1 MRPPRLRP
9 VTYRKLTF
17 AALVSLAIIVVTGAL
32 VRLTDSGL
40 GCSDWPRC
48 NASKVIDVS
57 SAHAAIEQ
65 INRLFTGVV
74 TLAVVLAVAGS
85 LVRVPRRRDLT
96 WLSLSLVVGVIGQAV
111 VGGIVVLTDLNPV
124 AVQQHFLLSMV
135 IHAAALSLH
144 RRATLGEGER
154 WAPAVE
160 RATMRT
166 VWVVAGLATVAL
178 VTGTIVTGTGPHSGQ
193 HQGQYVRRFGFAIT
207 SVARVHSTTVLVT
220 LAVALLLVWRLRTS
234 GDRRRLE
241 NALSAVL
248 FLGFLQGLVGYVQY
262 FSDVPV
268 TLVGIHVA
276 LATCLWLAI
285 VNLVLVT
292 RCVVG
297 WSAEGSQAPADV
309 VELADGLLDDLPDR
323 AH

>member
-57 SAHAAIEQ
+57 SSHAAIEQ
-65 INRLFTGVV
+65 INRLFTGLVA
-74 TLAVVLAVAGS
+74 LAVVLAVAGS

-111 VGGIVVLTDLNPV
+111 VGGIVVLTDLNPI

-135 IHAAALSLH
+135 ILAAALYLH

-154 WAPAVE
+154 WAPSVE
-160 RATMRT
+160 PATMRL
-166 VWVVAGLATVAL
+166 VWAVTGLATLAL

-193 HQGQYVRRFGFAIT
+193 HKGEYVRRFGFTIT
-207 SVARVHSTTVLVT
+207 SVARVHSTTVIVM

-234 GDRRRLE
+234 PDRRRLE
-241 NALSAVL
+241 NALSGVL

-276 LATCLWLAI
+276 LATGLWLAI
-285 VNLVLVT
+285 VNLLLVT
-292 RCVVG
+292 RQVVSG
-297 WSAEGSQAPADV
+297 SAEGGEAPADV
-309 VELADGLLDDLPDR
+309 VELADGLLDDLP
-323 AH
+323 HGTH